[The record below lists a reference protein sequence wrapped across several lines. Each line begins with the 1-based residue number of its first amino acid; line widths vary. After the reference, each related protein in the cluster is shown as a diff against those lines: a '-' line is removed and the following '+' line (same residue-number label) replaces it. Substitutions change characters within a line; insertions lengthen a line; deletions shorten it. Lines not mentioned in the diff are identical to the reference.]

1 MKTNKLLYRILQR
14 AWLLVLLPLVVA
26 ACSGGS
32 DDPDTGSATV
42 SWEQTTMTAEAGV
55 ARLRIADDATPGL
68 GYTVEITSGDW
79 ASFDNWSSYRLT
91 KEGKVGTTLS
101 SRLVDIYYLDNV
113 GTESRTLTVRFA
125 FEGREPME
133 LSLTQP
139 ATGGSGAVADPETSW
154 AWPELP
160 QRIEREELSYVTH
173 FCPVYD
179 QTQGRE
185 LTKRNFTL
193 CFDRTK
199 RASWWVAYPMH
210 AAYLGS
216 LSRPNPDPWA
226 FDPKIEGGW
235 QADLTIGSYSGSPV
249 RGHQVA
255 NADRDANRTM
265 QYQTFYCSNSTPQ
278 NYDLNGGAWARLEG
292 KVRDWK
298 CSDTLY
304 VVTGAYWDS
313 TAGKTTDRAGNACP
327 IPTHYFKVL
336 ARTVKGN
343 VRKAGDQLGSYK
355 ADELQTIGFW
365 VENKNVSTEAQD
377 WVMSVEEIEK
387 KTGFVFF
394 PTLPKA
400 AKQQKDKNSWFY
412 RKMKQR

>member
-1 MKTNKLLYRILQR
+1 MKRFSQLMQLALLG
-14 AWLLVLLPLVVA
+14 VLFGSWT
-26 ACSGGS
+26 ACSSGS
-32 DDPDTGSATV
+32 DGPEEGVMSV
-42 SWEQTTMTAEAGV
+42 EWEYASMDAEAGV
-55 ARLRIADDATPGL
+55 VRLRIADGAAPGL
-68 GYTVEITSGDW
+68 GWTAEITSGDW
-79 ASFDNWSSYRLT
+79 ASFGNWSSYLT
-91 KEGKVGTTLS
+91 TASGRVGTTLA

-113 GTESRTLTVRFA
+113 GTQARTLTVRFT
-125 FEGREPME
+125 FEGRAPIEM
-133 LSLTQP
+133 SLQQP
-139 ATGGSGAVADPETSW
+139 ATGSSGATSDGETSW

-160 QRIEREELSYVTH
+160 QKVEDAALSYVTH

-179 QTQGRE
+179 QKQGKE

-216 LSRPNPDPWA
+216 MSRPNPDPWA
-226 FDPKIEGGW
+226 FDPKIESSW
-235 QADLTIGSYSGSPV
+235 QADLALGSYSGQPV

-265 QYQTFYCSNSTPQ
+265 QYQTFYCSNATPQ

-292 KVRDWK
+292 KVRNWK

-313 TAGKTTDRAGNACP
+313 SSGRTTDRAGNTCP

-343 VRKAGDQLGSYK
+343 VRKEGDKLGDYK

-365 VENKNVSTEAQD
+365 VENKNVKTEAQD

-400 AKQQKDKNSWFY
+400 AKQQKDKNRWF
-412 RKMKQR
+412 

>member
-1 MKTNKLLYRILQR
+1 MRKTIYQTMQSWAIIAL
-14 AWLLVLLPLVVA
+14 AGLLV

-42 SWEQTTMTAEAGV
+42 GWEQATMSSMADV
-55 ARLRIADDATPGL
+55 ARLRIADGATPGL
-68 GYTVEITSGDW
+68 GWSAEITSGDW
-79 ASFDNWSSYRLT
+79 ASFGNWSSYQQTLT
-91 KEGKVGTTLS
+91 GKVGTTLA
-101 SRLVDIYYLDNV
+101 SRLIDIYYLDNV
-113 GTESRTLTVRFA
+113 GTKARELTVRFS
-125 FEGREPME
+125 FEGREPIE
-133 LSLTQP
+133 LSLSQP
-139 ATGGSGAVADPETSW
+139 ATGGSGAAIDRETSW

-160 QRIEREELSYVTH
+160 AKVEREELSYVTH
-173 FCPVYD
+173 FAPVYD
-179 QTQGRE
+179 QTQGKE

-210 AAYLGS
+210 SAYLGS

-226 FDPKIEGGW
+226 FDPEIESSW
-235 QADLTIGSYSGSPV
+235 QANLALGSYSDWPI

-292 KVRDWK
+292 KVRNWK

-304 VVTGAYWDS
+304 VVTGAYWNPTS
-313 TAGKTTDRAGNACP
+313 SKTTTDRSDNVCP

-343 VRKAGDQLGSYK
+343 VRKAGDKLGDYK

-365 VENKNVSTEAQD
+365 VENKNVSTEADQ
-377 WVMSVEEIEK
+377 WVMSVEEIEQ
-387 KTGFVFF
+387 KTGFTFF
-394 PTLPKA
+394 PTLPKE
-400 AKQQKDKNSWFY
+400 AKQQKDKNRWF
-412 RKMKQR
+412 